1 MTHNVYAEST
11 PNPEVMKFVSN
22 KIISKRNAEIKNINE
37 ATNVPLAVELFKL
50 SIVKSIFIGSNFV
63 SIKKKESFNWE
74 DHAINIRSYI
84 SNYLNNSNI
93 MDHTENIDLQTKSN
107 KKEVKKGKEETEEV
121 TKKISSILEEYIKPA
136 VESDGGEIS
145 LCSFKNNIVTVDLK
159 GACSGCPSST
169 TTLKLGIE
177 SLLKEKIDPNITVVA
192 NPS

>member
-1 MTHNVYAEST
+1 MNHNIYAEST

-37 ATNVPLAVELFKL
+37 STKVPLAVELFKL

-63 SIKKKESFNWE
+63 SITKKESFNWE

-93 MDHTENIDLQTKSN
+93 IDHTENINLQIKSN
-107 KKEVKKGKEETEEV
+107 TKEEEKGKEEV
-121 TKKISSILEEYIKPA
+121 TKRISNILEEYIKPA

-177 SLLKEKIDPNITVVA
+177 ALLKEKINPNITVVA